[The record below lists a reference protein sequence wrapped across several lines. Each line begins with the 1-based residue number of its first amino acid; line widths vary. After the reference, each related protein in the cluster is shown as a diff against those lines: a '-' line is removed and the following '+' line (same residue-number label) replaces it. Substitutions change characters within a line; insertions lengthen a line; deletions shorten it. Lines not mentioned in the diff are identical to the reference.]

1 MKGEKKEKKK
11 YKQEGEETEENE
23 REIKTSIS
31 KKMTTL
37 KKQVNFA
44 WEPTLVKTELVSTHE
59 YDEDYI
65 QMYPL
70 CKGTQ
75 VQSWRRWQKTM
86 QVLQLA
92 PSRGGHG
99 CCTELT
105 DFKQEGINH
114 VEGGW
119 PKDIDVKEQD
129 QVRISRIKLL
139 AIMTDLCVA
148 DGEVHQE
155 DREGREV
162 HQQLPGDRAGG
173 GAQGQAEQLRGHLQ
187 GLLPIH
193 RRGGHTRA
201 GNEKFHNPSPG
212 DVRALS

>member
-44 WEPTLVKTELVSTHE
+44 WEPTLVKTELVSTRE

-75 VQSWRRWQKTM
+75 VQSWRYCKNDAS
-86 QVLQLA
+86 VA
-92 PSRGGHG
+92 A
-99 CCTELT
+99 CT
-105 DFKQEGINH
+105 KPGR
-114 VEGGW
+114 
-119 PKDIDVKEQD
+119 P
-129 QVRISRIKLL
+129 RLL
-139 AIMTDLCVA
+139 
-148 DGEVHQE
+148 H
-155 DREGREV
+155 
-162 HQQLPGDRAGG
+162 
-173 GAQGQAEQLRGHLQ
+173 
-187 GLLPIH
+187 
-193 RRGGHTRA
+193 
-201 GNEKFHNPSPG
+201 
-212 DVRALS
+212 